1 MPLPLGVVDAF
12 TRERFRGN
20 PAAVCQ
26 PPPDASARWMQSV
39 AAELNL
45 SETAFATRLGPGR
58 WALRWFTP
66 RVEVDLCGHAT
77 LATAHWL
84 WESGCEPASQ
94 SLRFETRSGPLECRC
109 DGERFGEGR
118 IAMDFPAQPAR
129 EIPAPDGL
137 GAALGIEAVRVGR
150 SRDDLLVELA
160 TAEEVRS
167 LRPDVDALSRFPVRG
182 VIVTARSDRAD
193 ADFISRFFAPAVGID
208 EDPVTGSA
216 HCTLACHWSDR
227 LGRTDLTGFQASARG
242 GTVGVE
248 LRGERVRLLGH
259 AVTAWRGEWMGD
271 PESTGTSAAALNRP

>member
-12 TRERFRGN
+12 TRERFHGN
-20 PAAVCQ
+20 PAAVCL
-26 PPPDASARWMQSV
+26 PGPEATAEWMQAV

-45 SETAFATRLGPGR
+45 SETAFATRLSPGR
-58 WALRWFTP
+58 WHLRWFTP
-66 RVEVDLCGHAT
+66 RIEVDLCGHAT
-77 LATAHWL
+77 LAMAHWL

-94 SLRFETRSGPLECRC
+94 VLRFETRSGPLECRPEGG
-109 DGERFGEGR
+109 DLGQGR
-118 IAMDFPAQPAR
+118 IVMDFPAQPAQ
-129 EIPAPDGL
+129 EIAVPDGL
-137 GAALGIEAVRVGR
+137 EAALGIRAVRVGR
-150 SRDDLLVELA
+150 SREDLLVELA

-167 LRPDVDALSRFPVRG
+167 LRPNFDVLSRFPVRG
-182 VIVTARSDRAD
+182 VIVTAHSDRPD
-193 ADFISRFFAPAVGID
+193 ADFVSRFFAPAVGID

-216 HCTLACHWSDR
+216 HCTLACHWSHQ

-271 PESTGTSAAALNRP
+271 PGSPGASGAGLNRP